1 MIDWTGVGWR
11 LWAVEGRGAG
21 ARLRSPWTST
31 ARATWHRGEVHVAE
45 CVWRNRDGSSAC
57 LGLVSVSCTCGIRSM
72 ASLPDLAGWLADGRQ
87 LDGDEAT
94 PLVVGRVR
102 IGGRVQ
108 HRVGAL
114 EPHRGYQRSELA
126 QIDGPLF
133 VSPAAAEYE
142 EAVAAGYGSA
152 RSQVFG
158 PDLITGAHGQQ
169 DWLEKLA
176 VRAASLRSSAERTAG
191 RSGSASAGDLG
202 EGRAHVGEVDEGRD
216 RERQVDQVD
225 GRGVEQ
231 QHLREQAEAQDDAPR
246 RLAQLAGG
254 YVGLGGVEQ
263 RADERERLERQH
275 RQHDDEVD
283 VSLELVEGH
292 GPRVVQARRRPAGL
306 DSALDTALDL
316 AVASRRERLLS
327 TSCSDSKP

>member
-1 MIDWTGVGWR
+1 M
-11 LWAVEGRGAG
+11 
-21 ARLRSPWTST
+21 
-31 ARATWHRGEVHVAE
+31 
-45 CVWRNRDGSSAC
+45 
-57 LGLVSVSCTCGIRSM
+57 
-72 ASLPDLAGWLADGRQ
+72 PDLAGWLADGRQ

-176 VRAASLRSSAERTAG
+176 VRAASLRSSAERTVG
-191 RSGSASAGDLG
+191 RSGSAAAGDLG
-202 EGRAHVGEVDEGRD
+202 EGGRT
-216 RERQVDQVD
+216 
-225 GRGVEQ
+225 
-231 QHLREQAEAQDDAPR
+231 
-246 RLAQLAGG
+246 
-254 YVGLGGVEQ
+254 
-263 RADERERLERQH
+263 
-275 RQHDDEVD
+275 
-283 VSLELVEGH
+283 S
-292 GPRVVQARRRPAGL
+292 AR
-306 DSALDTALDL
+306 
-316 AVASRRERLLS
+316 
-327 TSCSDSKP
+327 